1 MDYSELTNKQLRKRI
16 KLLRKL
22 RDLETAPTS
31 KSDGSKSDLWVPD
44 ARNWLEHDPFNG
56 TLDQAVRSKITDV
69 LYRKERENQIFDT
82 SSPDVKFERKHWDVN
97 FNWKNDEWYG
107 VLPANNIVA
116 YTYE

>member
-22 RDLETAPTS
+22 RDLETTPTS

-56 TLDQAVRSKITDV
+56 TLDQAVRSKS
-69 LYRKERENQIFDT
+69 QIF
-82 SSPDVKFERKHWDVN
+82 SIVKKEKIRYLTQVR
-97 FNWKNDEWYG
+97 
-107 VLPANNIVA
+107 LM
-116 YTYE
+116 